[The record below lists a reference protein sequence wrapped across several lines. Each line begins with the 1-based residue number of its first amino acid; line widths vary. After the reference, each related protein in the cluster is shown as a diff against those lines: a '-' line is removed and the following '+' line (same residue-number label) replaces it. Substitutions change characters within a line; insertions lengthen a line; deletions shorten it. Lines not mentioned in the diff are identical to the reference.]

1 MLAMR
6 TVVCTCILACR
17 GMCVLAWMAW
27 LCVDAKAREGKKAR
41 ERDRETE
48 RQSFLRAEPALPA
61 QQPWPVFTN
70 RPDKDHRRS
79 AVRRVRGGS
88 PLTQTPRKQA
98 KQDRET
104 EETERQRDRE
114 TERQR
119 DRESARE
126 TEGPERTMLRCSAS
140 VLHLERERER
150 AGVSECPPCIIAL
163 AKGK

>member
-1 MLAMR
+1 MCGLACMR

-61 QQPWPVFTN
+61 QQPCPVFTN

-98 KQDRET
+98 SK
-104 EETERQRDRE
+104 TERQRDRE

-119 DRESARE
+119 GRE
-126 TEGPERTMLRCSAS
+126 TERARERPKDQSARCSGAA
-140 VLHLERERER
+140 R
-150 AGVSECPPCIIAL
+150 ACCT
-163 AKGK
+163 